1 MADGAEG
8 WVKTV
13 DHVGVRRGEAS
24 RPGWAGCGAAVWAV
38 AVDRIWRGPDA
49 WARSVGFDAAGE
61 RARPWDRPVALRG
74 GVDAWFGPV
83 RSGGGCGRG

>member
-49 WARSVGFDAAGE
+49 WARSGRV
-61 RARPWDRPVALRG
+61 RRG
-74 GVDAWFGPV
+74 GRASEAMRPACRVAWRCGRVV